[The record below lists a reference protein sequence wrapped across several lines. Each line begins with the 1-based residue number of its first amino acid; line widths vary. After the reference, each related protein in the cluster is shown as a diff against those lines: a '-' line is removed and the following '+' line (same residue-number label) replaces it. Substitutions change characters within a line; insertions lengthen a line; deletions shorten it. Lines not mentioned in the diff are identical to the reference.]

1 MYCWILFLVVKYI
14 LIVIVDI
21 FNIWNK
27 VMFFIEVYNIEL
39 EFGFYDL
46 IRDRIV
52 YVILVFGFVLRRCLL
67 KLLIKFMYILVY
79 IVI

>member
-39 EFGFYDL
+39 EVDFYDL

>member
-67 KLLIKFMYILVY
+67 KLLIKLVY

>member
-14 LIVIVDI
+14 LIVIVGI

-27 VMFFIEVYNIEL
+27 IMFFIEVYNIEL
-39 EFGFYDL
+39 EFDFYDL
-46 IRDRIV
+46 IRDKIM

>member
-1 MYCWILFLVVKYI
+1 
-14 LIVIVDI
+14 
-21 FNIWNK
+21 
-27 VMFFIEVYNIEL
+27 MFFIEVYNIEL

-46 IRDRIV
+46 IRDGLV

-67 KLLIKFMYILVY
+67 KLLIKLVY

>member
-46 IRDRIV
+46 IRVRIV

>member
-39 EFGFYDL
+39 EFDFYDL
-46 IRDRIV
+46 IRDKIM

-67 KLLIKFMYILVY
+67 KLLIKFMFILVY

>member
-1 MYCWILFLVVKYI
+1 
-14 LIVIVDI
+14 
-21 FNIWNK
+21 
-27 VMFFIEVYNIEL
+27 MFFIEVYNIEL

-46 IRDRIV
+46 IRVRIV

>member
-14 LIVIVDI
+14 LIVIVGI

-27 VMFFIEVYNIEL
+27 IMFFIEVYNIEL
-39 EFGFYDL
+39 EFDFYDL
-46 IRDRIV
+46 IRDKIM

-67 KLLIKFMYILVY
+67 KLLIKFMFILVY

>member
-27 VMFFIEVYNIEL
+27 ILFFIEVYNIEL
-39 EFGFYDL
+39 EFDFYDL
-46 IRDRIV
+46 IRDKIM

-67 KLLIKFMYILVY
+67 KLLIKFILVY